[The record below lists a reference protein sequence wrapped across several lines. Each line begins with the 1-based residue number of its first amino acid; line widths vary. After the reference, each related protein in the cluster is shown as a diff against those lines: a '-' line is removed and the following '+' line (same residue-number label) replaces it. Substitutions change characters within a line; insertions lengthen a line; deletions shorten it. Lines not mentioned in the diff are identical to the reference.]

1 MKQTLLRSISAI
13 LTIAKLIWLLYFL
26 IFKWQ
31 LIYFLGG
38 VKMGFTTEYFRIL
51 CQILLITVI
60 TNVGNIIQKFLHLPI
75 AGSIVGLIFFFLLLK
90 LKIIPENWIEKGA
103 NFLLTTMVFFF
114 IPSVVG
120 LMDIVTT
127 IDINFIVFFLLV
139 LIGTPCV
146 AVISGYVVE
155 IILSK
160 SNKRGDH
167 N

>member
-1 MKQTLLRSISAI
+1 MEFAVRI
-13 LTIAKLIWLLYFL
+13 
-26 IFKWQ
+26 
-31 LIYFLGG
+31 
-38 VKMGFTTEYFRIL
+38 FRIL
-51 CQILLITVI
+51 CQVLLIIVI

-75 AGSIVGLIFFFLLLK
+75 AGSIVGLILFFLLLK
-90 LKIIPENWIEKGA
+90 LKIISENWIEQGA

-127 IDINFIVFFLLV
+127 IDINFIIFFLLV

-146 AVISGYVVE
+146 AVTSGYVAE
-155 IILSK
+155 IILSE
-160 SNKRGDH
+160 SNKRGEH